1 MIGRFMDCLFNND
14 NIALFVDGPNVLR
27 KTIHMDLREVKKEVS
42 KYGHISLARV
52 YINQHAPDKLIEAIK
67 NQGYDVTTTTG
78 DVDVTMAV
86 EAMEY
91 TLNPRIKKIA
101 LMTRDMDFL
110 PVVMKAREHHKET
123 ILIAIDVALGVAIKN
138 SVNRLILFDNKGH
151 VKHTKN
157 P

>member
-1 MIGRFMDCLFNND
+1 MDCLFGNN

-27 KTIHMDLREVKKEVS
+27 KTIHMNLLEVKKEVA
-42 KYGHISLARV
+42 KYGHISIARV

-67 NQGYDVTTTTG
+67 NQGFDVITTTG

-86 EAMEY
+86 EAMEQ
-91 TLNPRIKKIA
+91 TLNFRIGKIA

-110 PVVMKAREHHKET
+110 PVVVKAREHNKET
-123 ILIAIDVALGVAIKN
+123 ILVATNIALGAAIRN
-138 SVNRLILFDNKGH
+138 SVNRLILFGNDGK
-151 VKHTKN
+151 VIHTKN